1 MSKNESSSGLGS
13 KEFIEQ
19 RQLKKGVAGWM
30 LLATLGVSYVISGD
44 YAGWNFG
51 IATAGWGGMLIAAL
65 VMGLMYLALVL
76 VLAELSAAIP
86 TAGGGYSF
94 ARRAMGPVGGFA
106 TGLAVLLE
114 YAIAPAAIVIFI
126 GQYVD
131 ALLGWNG
138 PMVYAAFYIVFIG
151 VHLIGAGEAM
161 KAMMVITAFA
171 VIAII
176 VTAIG
181 LFPHFEVA
189 NLFDIAANPAVSGSS
204 TFLPEGWGGVWA
216 ALPFGM
222 WLFLA
227 VEGVPLAAEEAKDP
241 AKDVPR
247 GIIAAMIFLLCT
259 AAMVMLLVPGVAGAS
274 ATAGYGAPLVDAL
287 RSVYG
292 ENSMVAS
299 FVNVVGLAGLIAS
312 FFSIIYGYSRLVF
325 ALSRAGYLP
334 ELLSRT
340 GKRKVPIW
348 GLIVPGIVGFIAS
361 LSGEGDMMIMIAV
374 FGATISYALQ
384 AYSFILLRYN
394 EPELVR
400 PYKTPGG
407 LITAWITVIL
417 ALIALSSCFVYD
429 SRAAYWAVGLYVLGM
444 LYFFI
449 FKYKNVSKYSA
460 DEEFAALQQAENE
473 LD

>member
-1 MSKNESSSGLGS
+1 MSNHVESSDRGS
-13 KEFIEQ
+13 KEFMEH

-51 IATAGWGGMLIAAL
+51 IATAGWGGMLVAAL
-65 VMGLMYLALVL
+65 LMGLMYFTLVL

-131 ALLGWNG
+131 ALMGWNG

-161 KAMMVITAFA
+161 RTMMVITAFA
-171 VIAII
+171 VIAVIA
-176 VTAIG
+176 TGIG

-189 NLFDIAANPAVSGSS
+189 NLFDIAANPEVSGST

-216 ALPFGM
+216 ALPFGI

-247 GIIAAMIFLLCT
+247 GIIAAMLFLLCSAT
-259 AAMVMLLVPGVAGAS
+259 MVMLLVPGAAGAK
-274 ATAGYGAPLVDAL
+274 AAGSYGAPLVDAL
-287 RSVYG
+287 RAVYG
-292 ENSMVAS
+292 ENSMLAS

-325 ALSRAGYLP
+325 ALSRGGYLP
-334 ELLSRT
+334 EVLSRT
-340 GKRKVPIW
+340 GERKVPVW
-348 GLIVPGIVGFIAS
+348 GLIIPGIVGFIAS

-384 AYSFILLRYN
+384 CYSFILLRN
-394 EPELVR
+394 KEPDLAR

-407 LITAWITVIL
+407 KLTACISMIL
-417 ALIALSSCFVYD
+417 AIIALTSCFVYD
-429 SRAAYWAVGLYVLGM
+429 SRAAFWAVGLYAAGM
-444 LYFFI
+444 LYFFV
-449 FKYKNVSKYSA
+449 FKYKEVSKHSA
-460 DEEFAALQQAENE
+460 AEEFAAIQEAEEE
-473 LD
+473 LG

>member
-1 MSKNESSSGLGS
+1 MSKHEGSSDSSS
-13 KEFIEQ
+13 KEFMEQ
-19 RQLKKGVAGWM
+19 HQLKKGVAGWM

-51 IATAGWGGMLIAAL
+51 IATAGWGGMLIASLA
-65 VMGLMYLALVL
+65 MGVMYLALVL

-94 ARRAMGPVGGFA
+94 ARRAMGPVGGYA

-138 PMVYAAFYIVFIG
+138 PMVYAGFYIVFIG

-161 KAMMVITAFA
+161 KAMLVITAFA
-171 VIAII
+171 VLAII

-181 LFPHFEVA
+181 LIPHFDAA
-189 NLFDIAANPAVSGSS
+189 NLFDIAANPEVSGST

-247 GIIAAMIFLLCT
+247 GIIAAMIFLLIS
-259 AAMVMLLVPGVAGAS
+259 AAAVMLLVPGVAGAS
-274 ATAGYGAPLVDAL
+274 AAGSYGAPLVDAL

-292 ENSMVAS
+292 ENSMLAS

-334 ELLSRT
+334 EILSRT

-348 GLIVPGIVGFIAS
+348 GLIIPGIVGFIAS
-361 LSGEGDMMIMIAV
+361 LSGEGDLMIMIAV

-384 AYSFILLRYN
+384 AYSFILLRRN

-400 PYKTPGG
+400 PYRTPGG

-417 ALIALSSCFVYD
+417 SLIALSSCFVYD
-429 SRAAYWAVGLYVLGM
+429 SQAAFWSVGLYALGM

-449 FKYKNVSKYSA
+449 FKYKSVSKHSA
-460 DEEFAALQQAENE
+460 AEEFAALQKAEEE